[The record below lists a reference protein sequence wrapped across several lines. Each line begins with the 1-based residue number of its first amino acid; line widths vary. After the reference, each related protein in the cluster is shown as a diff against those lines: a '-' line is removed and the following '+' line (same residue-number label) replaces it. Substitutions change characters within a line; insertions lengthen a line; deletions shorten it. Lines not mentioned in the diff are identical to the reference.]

1 MKLSLGLSQRMALE
15 QRLSPQMVMQMTL
28 LGLPLL
34 DFNAELEAEA
44 SENPALEVQKQN
56 NTSER
61 CRKSAKVWFLCGIL

>member
-1 MKLSLGLSQRMALE
+1 MKLSLGLSQKMALE

-44 SENPALEVQKQN
+44 SDNPALEVTKA
-56 NTSER
+56 SDH
-61 CRKSAKVWFLCGIL
+61 